1 MATFDPSKYKQTTE
15 EQWQAAAA
23 AWNRWEPTLEQWLGP
38 ATELMLDLADVRA
51 GSRVLDLA
59 AGAGGQTLM
68 AARRVGSTGSVLA
81 VDISSNILAF
91 AAENA
96 RNAGLN
102 NVQTRVMDAENLE
115 LEDQTFDAGICRLG
129 LMYLPDQVKAL
140 SGIHR
145 VLKPGGKLASIVF
158 SPAEKNPFFSLP
170 VAIVRRRAQ
179 LPPPL
184 PGQPGPFGLGD
195 PGIMER
201 LYQEAGFH
209 EVQTQPVSAPLR
221 LASAAECVRFERD
234 SFGALHQML
243 AGLPQEE
250 RESVW
255 QEIEQTLRQFEGP
268 NGFEGVC
275 ELLLTVGT
283 R

>member
-1 MATFDPSKYKQTTE
+1 MASFDPIQYKHTTR
-15 EQWQAAAA
+15 EQWQETAA
-23 AWNRWEPTLEQWLGP
+23 AWNQWEPRLEQWLGP
-38 ATELMLDLADVRA
+38 ATELMLDLAEIRP
-51 GSRVLDLA
+51 GNRVLDLA
-59 AGAGGQTLM
+59 AGTGGQTLV

-81 VDISSNILAF
+81 TDISSNTLAF

-96 RNAGLN
+96 QNAGLN

-115 LEDQTFDAGICRLG
+115 LEDQTFDAVICRLG
-129 LMYLPDQVKAL
+129 LMYLPDQAKAL
-140 SGIHR
+140 LGIYQ
-145 VLKPGGKLASIVF
+145 VLKPGGKLTSIVF
-158 SPAEKNPFFSLP
+158 TSVEKNAFFSLP
-170 VAIVRRRAQ
+170 VAIIRRRAQ

-184 PGQPGPFGLGD
+184 PGQPGPFSLGGS
-195 PGIMER
+195 GIIER
-201 LYQEAGFH
+201 LYQQAGFRA
-209 EVQTQPVSAPLR
+209 VQTQVVSAPLR

-243 AGLPQEE
+243 KGLPQEE

-268 NGFEGVC
+268 SGFEAAC